1 MVSPKLVQLLE
12 THWEAVSARF
22 FRLLNC
28 EAGLPNLKKL
38 PESELSQVCRRLVSN
53 IGQYLMSQPGSGIG
67 IEFERI
73 GRERF
78 QEGIPLSEAI
88 RGIQILKEAA
98 INYLRDQE
106 LFDTSV
112 DIYAEEELEH
122 QIGIFF
128 DLLVVNL
135 ACGYERAQA
144 RAAAV

>member
-22 FRLLNC
+22 FRLLNT
-28 EAGLPNLKKL
+28 ESGLPHIKKL
-38 PESELSQVCRRLVSN
+38 PESELNLVCRRLVSN
-53 IGQYLMSQPGSGIG
+53 IGQYLMTRPGSGIV
-67 IEFERI
+67 IEYERI

-78 QEGIPLSEAI
+78 QEGVPLSECI
-88 RGIQILKEAA
+88 RGIQILKEAT
-98 INYLRDQE
+98 ISYLRDQG

-128 DLLVVNL
+128 DALVVNL
-135 ACGYERAQA
+135 AVGYEKAQSH
-144 RAAAV
+144 AATA

>member
-22 FRLLNC
+22 FRLLNT
-28 EAGLPNLKKL
+28 ESGLPHIKKL
-38 PESELSQVCRRLVSN
+38 PESELNLVCRRLVSN
-53 IGQYLMSQPGSGIG
+53 IGQYLMTKPGSGIV
-67 IEFERI
+67 IEYERI

-78 QEGIPLSEAI
+78 QEGVPLSECI

-98 INYLRDQE
+98 IGYLRDQG

-128 DLLVVNL
+128 DALVVNL
-135 ACGYERAQA
+135 AVGYEKAQA
-144 RAAAV
+144 HAATA

>member
-22 FRLLNC
+22 FRLLNS
-28 EAGLPNLKKL
+28 ESGLPHIKKL
-38 PESELSQVCRRLVSN
+38 PESELNLVCRRLVSN
-53 IGQYLMSQPGSGIG
+53 IGQYLMTRPGAGIG
-67 IEFERI
+67 IEYERI

-78 QEGIPLSEAI
+78 HEGIPMSECI
-88 RGIQILKEAA
+88 RGIQLLKEAA
-98 INYLRDQE
+98 ISYLREQG

-128 DLLVVNL
+128 DILVVNL
-135 ACGYERAQA
+135 AVGYEKAQS

>member
-22 FRLLNC
+22 FRQLNS
-28 EAGLPNLKKL
+28 EPGLVHVKKL
-38 PESELSQVCRRLVSN
+38 PESEFSRICRRLVSN
-53 IGQYLMSQPGSGIG
+53 IGQYLMTRPGAGVG
-67 IEFERI
+67 IEFERV

-88 RGIQILKEAA
+88 RGIQLLKEAA
-98 INYLRDQE
+98 ISYLRDQE

-128 DLLVVNL
+128 DLLIVNL
-135 ACGYERAQA
+135 AVGYEKEQS

>member
-22 FRLLNC
+22 FRLLNT
-28 EAGLPNLKKL
+28 ESGLPNIKKL
-38 PESELSQVCRRLVSN
+38 PESELNLVCRRLVSN
-53 IGQYLMSQPGSGIG
+53 IGQYLMTKPGSGIV
-67 IEFERI
+67 IEYERI

-78 QEGIPLSEAI
+78 QEGIPLSECI

-98 INYLRDQE
+98 IGYLRDQG

-128 DLLVVNL
+128 DALVVNL
-135 ACGYERAQA
+135 AVGYEKAQA
-144 RAAAV
+144 HAATA

>member
-12 THWEAVSARF
+12 THWEAVSARC
-22 FRLLNC
+22 FRLLNN
-28 EAGLPNLKKL
+28 ESGLVHIKKL
-38 PESELSQVCRRLVSN
+38 PESELNNICRRLVSN
-53 IGQYLMSQPGSGIG
+53 IGQYLMTKPGAGVG
-67 IEFERI
+67 IEFERV

-88 RGIQILKEAA
+88 RGIQLLKEAA
-98 INYLRDQE
+98 IGYLRDQE

-122 QIGIFF
+122 QISIFF
-128 DLLVVNL
+128 DVLVVNL
-135 ACGYERAQA
+135 ARGYEKEQA

>member
-22 FRLLNC
+22 FRLLNT
-28 EAGLPNLKKL
+28 ESGLPHIKKL
-38 PESELSQVCRRLVSN
+38 PESELNLVCRRLVSN
-53 IGQYLMSQPGSGIG
+53 IGQYLMTKPGSGIV
-67 IEFERI
+67 IEYERI

-78 QEGIPLSEAI
+78 HEGVPLSECI

-98 INYLRDQE
+98 IGYLRDQG

-128 DLLVVNL
+128 DALVVNL
-135 ACGYERAQA
+135 AVGYEKAQA
-144 RAAAV
+144 HAATA

>member
-1 MVSPKLVQLLE
+1 MVSPKLIQLLE

-22 FRLLNC
+22 FRLLNN
-28 EAGLPNLKKL
+28 EPGLVHLKKL
-38 PESELSQVCRRLVSN
+38 PESELSHICRRLVSN
-53 IGQYLMSQPGSGIG
+53 IGQYLMSKPGVGVS
-67 IEFERI
+67 IEFERV

-78 QEGIPLSEAI
+78 QEGVVLSEAI
-88 RGIQILKEAA
+88 RGVQLLKEAA
-98 INYLRDQE
+98 ISYLRDQE

-135 ACGYERAQA
+135 ACGYEKEQA
-144 RAAAV
+144 RAATV